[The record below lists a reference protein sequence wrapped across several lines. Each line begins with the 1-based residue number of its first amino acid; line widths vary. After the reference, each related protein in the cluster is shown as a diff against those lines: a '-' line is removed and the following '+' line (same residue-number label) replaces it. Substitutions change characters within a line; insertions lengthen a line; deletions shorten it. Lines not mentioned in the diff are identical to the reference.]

1 MAEEESL
8 SALQS
13 QEGSEGLLKLPY
25 SPRVRR
31 SSGAGPLDVDGEDG
45 VSLLTG
51 IYGDSYI
58 DADGTESVASNSHNG
73 GSMDLQSGT
82 DVQAVAP
89 AAPVLTLEEKE
100 ELLFQEKMLA
110 DFEARQAALQTCTVQ
125 HIVAPMAR

>member
-1 MAEEESL
+1 
-8 SALQS
+8 
-13 QEGSEGLLKLPY
+13 
-25 SPRVRR
+25 
-31 SSGAGPLDVDGEDG
+31 
-45 VSLLTG
+45 LTG